1 MMRCQ
6 SSIRFAR
13 KLTRYLSV
21 VLMCGLLSVS
31 GSRAAPDKVETQTES
46 KSQAQTECPSH
57 EFHRFLQAFAASVEI
72 QKKFT
77 KFPLTFRYTVGEI
90 GSVIVTPREVI
101 KHPTIRSVE
110 IASFAGLLF
119 DQVLMAGVFP
129 SEEEER
135 SAGTVRTIERSNNRS
150 SSQELVVS
158 FVVPI
163 SGKMRPYYFYKTE
176 ECWLLRFIEAQ

>member
-72 QKKFT
+72 QEKFT

-163 SGKMRPYYFYKTE
+163 SGKMRSYYFYKTE